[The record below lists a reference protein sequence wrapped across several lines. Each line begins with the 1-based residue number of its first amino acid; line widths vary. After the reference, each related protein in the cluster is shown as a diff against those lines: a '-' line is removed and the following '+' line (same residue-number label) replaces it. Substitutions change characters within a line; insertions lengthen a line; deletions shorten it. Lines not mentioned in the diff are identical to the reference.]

1 MYKPEIHP
9 SYSFSDSKSG
19 KGYKDDSKLSQYFD
33 ISISGSDRIFYGNKI
48 ENKRVFESGK
58 C

>member
-1 MYKPEIHP
+1 MPGIQP

-33 ISISGSDRIFYGNKI
+33 ISVSGSDRIFYGNKT